1 MDYIDCNS
9 HFAGVLLPVRSCW
22 LRYADHLQNVS
33 PHQNNSITTIP
44 SQHHL
49 LSWKTPSQHNHNN
62 IINTI
67 HHHLSRRTPSFQ
79 NHNICFGYV
88 MANIF
93 RVWFLQYWID
103 NTTLQGTTFF
113 LPTAKNAM
121 MVSVNGGHLLEMV
134 AARSK
139 LEMILRSGCFH
150 PTYIEVALVWHSC
163 CKIVPAHTLTPGRKS
178 CYGAGLF
185 HKAQHA

>member
-1 MDYIDCNS
+1 MISTALNRQ
-9 HFAGVLLPVRSCW
+9 H
-22 LRYADHLQNVS
+22 
-33 PHQNNSITTIP
+33 TTATTT
-44 SQHHL
+44 
-49 LSWKTPSQHNHNN
+49 KT
-62 IINTI
+62 
-67 HHHLSRRTPSFQ
+67 
-79 NHNICFGYV
+79 FGH
-88 MANIF
+88 
-93 RVWFLQYWID
+93 
-103 NTTLQGTTFF
+103 
-113 LPTAKNAM
+113 TAKNAK